1 MLTVAHDAKEGKMKT
16 VLLNLAF
23 LVVGGVLT
31 AVVLTLGKKPL
42 QKLEAAV
49 S

>member
-1 MLTVAHDAKEGKMKT
+1 MIVANHDAKEGKLKT
-16 VLLNLAF
+16 FFIGVGGIVL
-23 LVVGGVLT
+23 GGVLT
-31 AVVLTLGKKPL
+31 AVLVTLAKKPL